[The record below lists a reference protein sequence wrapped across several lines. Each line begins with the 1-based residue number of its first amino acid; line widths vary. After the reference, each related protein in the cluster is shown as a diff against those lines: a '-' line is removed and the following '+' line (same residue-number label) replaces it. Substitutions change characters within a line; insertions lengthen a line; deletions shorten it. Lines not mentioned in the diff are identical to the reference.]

1 MKDNR
6 KVYSKEF
13 KRKAIELSEVRGNM
27 REIADELGIRPE
39 LLYRWRS
46 EFRSKPK
53 EAFSGQ
59 GIKQL
64 TEEQR
69 KLAMLEKELAEVRM
83 ERDILKKAVRIFSM
97 SDGKSTGS

>member
-1 MKDNR
+1 MTDNR

-13 KRKAIELSEVRGNM
+13 KQKAVELSEVRGNM
-27 REIADELGIRPE
+27 REVADELGIRPE

-46 EFRSKPK
+46 EFRSKPS
-53 EAFSGQ
+53 EAFSGH
-59 GIKQL
+59 GNKQL

-69 KLAMLEKELAEVRM
+69 KLALLEKELEEVRM
-83 ERDILKKAVRIFSM
+83 ERDILKKAVRIFSK